1 MRATASSRSPWV
13 TLIAAPSDMPSLS
26 HKRGTRAQIDAAA
39 GVNALKPGELY
50 LITDEARVTIA
61 TAVNTHTPHAKQSES
76 GGGGSDPW
84 TWTKLAA
91 DVANS
96 TVTLAPVTGLSF
108 AASANTTYLVDVIG
122 TFTSAA
128 TTTGIAL
135 ALDIPS
141 GSVVGFAN
149 HPVSATGMGSTE
161 QIADN
166 ATTGTTSGVRAA
178 ATNVPITARY
188 IVAVGATGGTVQ
200 LTFRSEIAASAVTMK
215 AGLTALG
222 RRVI

>member
-1 MRATASSRSPWV
+1 
-13 TLIAAPSDMPSLS
+13 MPSLA

-39 GVNALKPGELY
+39 TANALRNGEVY
-50 LITDEARVTIA
+50 LITDEARLTVG
-61 TAVNTHTPHAKQSES
+61 TAVNAHVPMAKQSEA

-84 TWTKLAA
+84 TWQKLTT

-108 AASANTTYLVDVIG
+108 AAAANTTYLVEAVG
-122 TFTSAA
+122 TFQSAA

-141 GSVVGFAN
+141 GSVAGHAV
-149 HPVSATGMGSTE
+149 HSTSATAVGGTE

-166 ATTGTTSGVRAA
+166 ATTGASAGVRAA
-178 ATNVPITARY
+178 ATNIPITARF
-188 IVAVGATGGTVQ
+188 IVAIGATAGTVQ
-200 LTFRSEIAASAVTMK
+200 LQFRSEIAASAVTMK
-215 AGLTALG
+215 AALTAMG
-222 RRVI
+222 RRII

>member
-1 MRATASSRSPWV
+1 
-13 TLIAAPSDMPSLS
+13 MPSLA

-39 GVNALKPGELY
+39 SGSQLRTGEIY
-50 LITDEARVTIA
+50 LITDEARVTVG
-61 TAVNTHTPHAKQSES
+61 TASNAHTPLAKQSEAAA
-76 GGGGSDPW
+76 GGSDPW
-84 TWTKLAA
+84 SWTKLSA

-108 AASANTTYLVDVIG
+108 NATANTTYLVELVG

-141 GSVVGFAN
+141 GSVAGQVI
-149 HPVSATGMGSTE
+149 HPISATALGGTE

-166 ATTGTTSGVRAA
+166 ATTGATSGVRAA
-178 ATNVPITARY
+178 NSNVSVTARW
-188 IVAVGATGGTVQ
+188 IIAIGATGGTVQ
-200 LTFRSEIAASAVTMK
+200 LQFRSEVAASAVTMK
-215 AGLTALG
+215 AGLTAMG
-222 RRVI
+222 RRII

>member
-1 MRATASSRSPWV
+1 
-13 TLIAAPSDMPSLS
+13 MPSLA

-39 GVNALKPGELY
+39 STNALKTGEVY
-50 LITDEARVTIA
+50 LITDEARLTVG
-61 TAVNTHTPHAKQSES
+61 TAVNTHQPAAKQGE
-76 GGGGSDPW
+76 GGGSDPW

-96 TVTLAPVTGLSF
+96 TVTLAPVTGLTF
-108 AASANTTYLVDVIG
+108 DATANTSYLVELVG

-141 GSVVGFAN
+141 GSVSG
-149 HPVSATGMGSTE
+149 HLTQLTSTSGVNGIE

-166 ATTGTTSGVRAA
+166 ATTGATTAVRAA
-178 ATNVPITARY
+178 NTNAVVSGRW
-188 IVAVGATGGTVQ
+188 IVAVGATGGAVQ
-200 LTFRSEIAASAVTMK
+200 LRFRSEVAASAVTMK
-215 AGLTALG
+215 AALTAMG
-222 RRVI
+222 RREI